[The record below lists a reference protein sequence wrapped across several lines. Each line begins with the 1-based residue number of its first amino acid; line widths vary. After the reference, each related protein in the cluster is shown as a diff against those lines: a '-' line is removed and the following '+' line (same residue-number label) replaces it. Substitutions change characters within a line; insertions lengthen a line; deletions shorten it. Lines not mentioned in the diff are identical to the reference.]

1 MPYSQG
7 AKMKLNE
14 LSELYELW
22 VKIMQEAGLSY
33 GPADTFIAQ
42 LEEMLEDARIAK
54 FIAEIL
60 RDNRFAEN
68 VALKRIKEAAQ
79 RVADDES
86 EGLIHFAVI
95 GELRDA
101 LLAAEEQADETE

>member
-1 MPYSQG
+1 MKTSQRIWLQAG
-7 AKMKLNE
+7 TDDWDITGDVTWNE
-14 LSELYELW
+14 EQINDNDIEYVRSDL
-22 VKIMQEAGLSY
+22 V
-33 GPADTFIAQ
+33 AQ

-101 LLAAEEQADETE
+101 LLAAEEQER